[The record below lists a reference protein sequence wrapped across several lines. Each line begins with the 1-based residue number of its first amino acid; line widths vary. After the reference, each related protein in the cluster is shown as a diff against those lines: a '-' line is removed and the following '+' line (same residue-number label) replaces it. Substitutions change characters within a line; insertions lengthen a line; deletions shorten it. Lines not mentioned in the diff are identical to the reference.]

1 MASFP
6 SSSTAFTHLLT
17 FLVGVAIG
25 KSIDADE
32 LNAYRSS
39 NDDSIFAKLRRRMK
53 SVVLGGVVVGL
64 VGFVGKRALMGGGSS
79 TTDRGVSTR

>member
-1 MASFP
+1 MICILHLKLARVH
-6 SSSTAFTHLLT
+6 STTLCT
-17 FLVGVAIG
+17 NRQR
-25 KSIDADE
+25 SIQQTD
-32 LNAYRSS
+32 RSS

>member
-1 MASFP
+1 
-6 SSSTAFTHLLT
+6 
-17 FLVGVAIG
+17 
-25 KSIDADE
+25 
-32 LNAYRSS
+32 
-39 NDDSIFAKLRRRMK
+39 MK